1 MKKIFSFFLAI
12 ALCMPM
18 ANGAVKVHTIGDST
32 MESYDESTTDKR
44 GWATYLGS
52 FFDSQYVTVNNR
64 GKSGSDTRRF
74 YTNAAYWQSVK
85 SQMSAGETLHVRL
98 LPWHEHTSG
107 SGKYICLYNLKIEGQ
122 AFEPKQEGIRTTQ
135 SVTPA
140 TKILRD
146 GRLYI
151 LRNGV
156 EYHVTGQRK

>member
-18 ANGAVKVHTIGDST
+18 ANGAVKVHT
-32 MESYDESTTDKR
+32 
-44 GWATYLGS
+44 
-52 FFDSQYVTVNNR
+52 
-64 GKSGSDTRRF
+64 
-74 YTNAAYWQSVK
+74 
-85 SQMSAGETLHVRL
+85 
-98 LPWHEHTSG
+98 
-107 SGKYICLYNLKIEGQ
+107 
-122 AFEPKQEGIRTTQ
+122 EPKQEGIRTTQ